1 MTATTER
8 SEQPATRVSGPR
20 PVVAILGLVGLT
32 LATRLP
38 GLDRPRA
45 FVFDEIY
52 YALDAAELLRHGVE
66 PAAAHPPLGKW
77 LIAAGIQVAGFTPT
91 GWRLAAL
98 LAGIALVLV
107 TWWAARTVTDDPW
120 LALLGAGLVALDGI
134 AYVTGRLALLDVFV
148 ALATTV
154 AAGATLAALRDRA
167 DAERLRRWRWVAAL
181 ALGAGVAV
189 KWGAVWT
196 WPVVAAVLVSL
207 ERRVAAPGG
216 PRRRRTVAVLA
227 TLTLVPAGVYL
238 VAYGPWLAGA
248 ERSRAG
254 LEHCGGEQPCR
265 LGALDRVEVWVDHQ
279 LELLEFHAE
288 LEVDNPEAAPA
299 WSWAAQWA
307 PSDLYRKPCRA
318 DHAPRPRPRR
328 RRLPRRRWVD
338 PGPAAGPGQPRR
350 LGRRARGPGG
360 RRRAGRRPTR
370 RPSRRRPGPGR
381 LPVAPVD
388 AERPGC
394 VLVLRRQ
401 PGAVPRLG
409 RGGRP

>member
-189 KWGAVWT
+189 KWARCGPGRWWPPCWSASNAGWPRRAARAAAGRSPSWPRSPSSPPAST
-196 WPVVAAVLVSL
+196 WSPTAPGWPAPSG
-207 ERRVAAPGG
+207 AAPGWSTVAASSPAG
-216 PRRRRTVAVLA
+216 SAPSTGSRSGSTTSSSSSSSTPSSRSTTPRRRRR
-227 TLTLVPAGVYL
+227 GR
-238 VAYGPWLAGA
+238 G
-248 ERSRAG
+248 R
-254 LEHCGGEQPCR
+254 
-265 LGALDRVEVWVDHQ
+265 
-279 LELLEFHAE
+279 
-288 LEVDNPEAAPA
+288 
-299 WSWAAQWA
+299 
-307 PSDLYRKPCRA
+307 PS
-318 DHAPRPRPRR
+318 
-328 RRLPRRRWVD
+328 
-338 PGPAAGPGQPRR
+338 
-350 LGRRARGPGG
+350 G
-360 RRRAGRRPTR
+360 RRRTSTASPAEPTTPPRP
-370 RPSRRRPGPGR
+370 
-381 LPVAPVD
+381 
-388 AERPGC
+388 
-394 VLVLRRQ
+394 
-401 PGAVPRLG
+401 
-409 RGGRP
+409 